1 MIHNSLRETQTTS
14 KWPLK
19 PQQIVKS
26 NDDIDSNL
34 FNLISRIVHLRSQI
48 ANNRRVMLP
57 KSKAQKV
64 LQATQSITSLLP
76 NTLRLKYQVL
86 LSLTMHRKIE
96 SRDVR
101 DTLHRLGHGISISE
115 TLFVEEK
122 GEEWSQY
129 QSNLILSNIISGVPT
144 RLASDNIDWE
154 NKSIRES
161 SS

>member
-1 MIHNSLRETQTTS
+1 
-14 KWPLK
+14 
-19 PQQIVKS
+19 
-26 NDDIDSNL
+26 
-34 FNLISRIVHLRSQI
+34 
-48 ANNRRVMLP
+48 MLP

-76 NTLRLKYQVL
+76 NTLQLKYQVL

-161 SS
+161 SSWTYHRNCILIQHKED